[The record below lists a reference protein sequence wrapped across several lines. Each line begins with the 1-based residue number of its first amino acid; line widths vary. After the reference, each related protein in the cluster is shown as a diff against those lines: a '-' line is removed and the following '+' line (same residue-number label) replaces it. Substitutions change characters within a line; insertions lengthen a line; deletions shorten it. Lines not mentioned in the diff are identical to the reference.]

1 MPEFT
6 SELFEKYAHKVY
18 ALCRRFTNDVPTAKD
33 YLQECFIVIYEKYHQ
48 YNPDKGNPE
57 NWIYKISLHV
67 IYRLLKKNK
76 SVPLDKTQFDIPD
89 EIDENENKSH
99 FDEEFILNKLNDLP
113 LGYQE
118 VFKLAI
124 IENYSHKEISEK
136 LNISESTSRSQL
148 MRAKIYLRNLIQN
161 HGKK

>member
-18 ALCRRFTNDVPTAKD
+18 ALCRKYTNDIPTAKD
-33 YLQECFIVIYEKYHQ
+33 YLQECFLVIYEKYHL
-48 YNPDKGNPE
+48 YDESKGSPDA
-57 NWIYKISLHV
+57 WIYKVSLHV

-76 SVPLDKTQFDIPD
+76 SIPLDKTQFNIP
-89 EIDENENKSH
+89 EINDENETG
-99 FDEEFILNKLNDLP
+99 DTYPDDYLLNKLNELP
-113 LGYQE
+113 IGYQE
-118 VFKLAI
+118 VFKLAVL
-124 IENYSHKEISEK
+124 ENYSHKEISQK

-148 MRAKIYLRNLIQN
+148 TRAKIYLRNLIQG